1 MAGPVDLAAFHRQE
15 EALVAARTASRP
27 VLEHTDGHLGHF
39 GQAQPLVG
47 AIDGI
52 GHGRRVLQLRV
63 DAVDLGFRV
72 VLQAEDVFLAV
83 QHSVA
88 ARREL
93 TGEDGCP
100 LRGRKP
106 AAAEELVAAGR
117 HLPGNGVHL
126 AAIGNAGVIGGR
138 GGVVERDAADHADP
152 PPLLGR
158 QLSDALVAVRFA
170 VVHADHAALR
180 LQAAGKGGGRRGRVG
195 HEGMGVIGGLHA
207 HHREGAHVQPVFRSE
222 QVRGLGRLTAVE
234 GGQVGLSR
242 LGLGGGHAVAQ
253 EKKDI
258 LGHVG
263 QGRGPGQQHCRQG
276 RAVQHSFQVH
286 GFLRGGGASSG
297 GGRRSSASAPTRPGP
312 S

>member
-15 EALVAARTASRP
+15 EALVAARAASRS
-27 VLEHTDGHLGHF
+27 VLEHTDGHLGHL
-39 GQAQPLVG
+39 GQAQALVG
-47 AIDGI
+47 AVDGI
-52 GHGRRVLQLRV
+52 GHGHRVLQFRV
-63 DAVDLGFRV
+63 DAIHPGLRV
-72 VLQAEDVFLAV
+72 GLQVEDGLLAV
-83 QHSVA
+83 QHGVA

-93 TGEDGCP
+93 AGEDGCP
-100 LRGRKP
+100 LFGRKTP
-106 AAAEELVAAGR
+106 AAEELVAAGR

-126 AAIGNAGVIGGR
+126 AATGDAGVIGSR
-138 GGVVERDAADHADP
+138 GGVVERDAADHPDP
-152 PPLLGR
+152 SPLLGR
-158 QLSDALVAVRFA
+158 QLGDALVAVRFA
-170 VVHADHAALR
+170 VVHADHATLR
-180 LQAAGKGGGRRGRVG
+180 FQAAGKGRGRGGGVG
-195 HEGMGVIGGLHA
+195 HERMGVIGGLHA
-207 HHREGAHVQPVFRSE
+207 HHRKGAHVEPVFRSE
-222 QVRGLGRLTAVE
+222 QVRGLGGPTAVE
-234 GGQVGLSR
+234 GGQVGLGR

-253 EKKDI
+253 EEKDI